1 MTGYEKS
8 PDYGSDPSGWRWI
21 IVIALAWVI
30 IGAGVI
36 YARAMPECGSGQ
48 RINCVVD
55 GDTVWIDGEKIRL
68 LNVDAPEIGQ
78 ADCRAERQ
86 RGIAARDRMVAL
98 TKGRP
103 EIIRDGKDRYGR
115 TLAKVRFG
123 GRDVGEALIATGHAR
138 RWTGQKSDWC
148 Q

>member
-8 PDYGSDPSGWRWI
+8 TDYGSKPAGRRFFALI
-21 IVIALAWVI
+21 ILAWLL
-30 IGAGVI
+30 IGAGLI
-36 YARAMPECGSGQ
+36 YARAMPACGSGA

-86 RGIAARDRMVAL
+86 RGIAARDRMVQL
-98 TKGRP
+98 TTGRP
-103 EIIRDGKDRYGR
+103 EIFRQGKDRYGR
-115 TLAKVRFG
+115 TLAHVRFA
-123 GRDVGEALIATGHAR
+123 GRDIGEALIATGHAR
-138 RWTGQKSDWC
+138 RWEGRKADWC
-148 Q
+148 R